1 MNERLSLTE
10 LQLVIRD
17 SLYTALPGMYWVT
30 AEISEIREN
39 YSGHCYLELVEKH
52 PDEVNVSAR
61 IKGVIWSNRYR
72 FIKALFENVTGDSLK
87 TGLKILIRAKIEYH
101 EIYGISLVINDIDPA
116 FTLGE
121 MAMKRQQIIRKLE
134 EEGVFTMNKELELK
148 TVPQRIAV
156 ISSKNA
162 AGYTDFITH
171 LTGNKYGYSFS
182 VALFEAAMQGTDT
195 EKDITDA
202 LNRISEL
209 TDMFDAAVIIR
220 GGGSQT
226 DLSWFDN
233 YSIAYHITQFPL
245 PVITGIGHEKDLSV
259 TDLVAWR
266 SEKTPTAVAD
276 FLIGSL
282 AGFEENI
289 LEMASEIRSITGEI
303 LNDNRRRL
311 ETVRIRLSPVAG
323 MMVASEKGKLSE
335 MMLVMRSVTA
345 AVLKKEQAWM
355 ENKANSLVLLDPFR
369 ILQRGY
375 TITSSAGKILKS
387 AAMAGKGDT
396 IETRFSDGTL
406 TSEVSEKRI
415 ISKKTV

>member
-1 MNERLSLTE
+1 MNDKLSLTE

-52 PDEVNVSAR
+52 PDEVNVRAK

-72 FIKALFENVTGDSLK
+72 FVKTLFENVTGDSLRA
-87 TGLKILIRAKIEYH
+87 GQKILVKAKVEYH

-116 FTLGE
+116 FTIGE
-121 MAMKRQQIIRKLE
+121 MALRRQQVIRKLE
-134 EEGVFTMNKELELK
+134 EEGVFTMNKELEMSS
-148 TVPQRIAV
+148 VPRKIAV

-171 LTGNKYGYSFS
+171 LSSNKYGYTFY
-182 VALFEAAMQGTDT
+182 VALFEAAMQGADT
-195 EKDITDA
+195 EQSVTDA
-202 LNRISEL
+202 MNRISERIFL
-209 TDMFDAAVIIR
+209 FDTVVIIR

-226 DLSWFDN
+226 DLSWFDS
-233 YSIAYHITQFPL
+233 YKIAYHVTQFPI

-276 FLIGSL
+276 FIIGS
-282 AGFEENI
+282 AFSFEEN
-289 LEMASEIRSITGEI
+289 LLGMASEIISHSSEIIKTGIKVMETARLRLIPLARMMIT
-303 LNDNRRRL
+303 
-311 ETVRIRLSPVAG
+311 
-323 MMVASEKGKLSE
+323 SEKTRLSE
-335 MMLVMRSVTA
+335 MIRVIRSGTRNIIR
-345 AVLKKEQAWM
+345 
-355 ENKANSLVLLDPFR
+355 ENETLIVNMSGSVSLLDPQK

-375 TITSSAGKILKS
+375 TITSFGGKIIKS
-387 AAMAGKGDT
+387 VADT
-396 IETRFSDGTL
+396 KEGEIIETMFSDGVL
-406 TSEVSEKRI
+406 TSKISRRKIKKEKDE
-415 ISKKTV
+415 